1 MDSIN
6 YAIVEAKLHG
16 KVLSPVVSNS
26 INYRYWKSV
35 PDWKRCKECA
45 DLHGKIYSIY
55 EEPTERPPLH
65 FNDRCV
71 MEFLK
76 AIQAGTAT
84 INGKDGADFTLMNT
98 GMLPDYYV
106 TEDEAKNAGWKKG
119 KWPVNFV
126 ADKMITMGVYG
137 NNNKHLPDA
146 PGRIW
151 YEADINYVT
160 GRRNGQRVLWSNDG
174 LVFVTYN
181 HYETFIEIV

>member
-6 YAIVEAKLHG
+6 YAIVESKIHG

-26 INYRYWKSV
+26 
-35 PDWKRCKECA
+35 
-45 DLHGKIYSIY
+45 
-55 EEPTERPPLH
+55 
-65 FNDRCV
+65 RCV
-71 MEFLK
+71 MELLK

-84 INGKDGADFTLMNT
+84 INGKDGADFTLVNT

-106 TEDEAKNAGWKKG
+106 TED
-119 KWPVNFV
+119 
-126 ADKMITMGVYG
+126 
-137 NNNKHLPDA
+137 
-146 PGRIW
+146 
-151 YEADINYVT
+151 EADINYVT